1 MQEIPITTAIKQAT
15 TLQESY
21 PSCSCFDLVADLLQA
36 HYHFINM
43 FENIQMSNLLQSFTN
58 AHKTT

>member
-21 PSCSCFDLVADLLQA
+21 PSCSCFDLVADLLQD
-36 HYHFINM
+36 HYHFI
-43 FENIQMSNLLQSFTN
+43 
-58 AHKTT
+58 